1 MMTLHGSCIAEISN
15 RISCKSILQSS
26 HLIRSQPCR
35 VLLRR
40 KKIRFWW
47 QEAACWLASDVCG
60 SADAADAAFA
70 AARSE
75 LNIKR
80 RAKNSTKGFISTLN
94 WLWHEFSWTQR
105 RAAARKTAVTYPLH
119 QQEASCCYQLSLN
132 WQWGNNVGWKCE
144 KKIDWRNT
152 VCHVRLNNRYSKQV
166 VLSLLT
172 LKDITSSC

>member
-40 KKIRFWW
+40 KVLVTGSC
-47 QEAACWLASDVCG
+47 CWLASDVCG
-60 SADAADAAFA
+60 SADAAFA

-80 RAKNSTKGFISTLN
+80 RAKNGTKGFISTLN

-105 RAAARKTAVTYPLH
+105 GAAARKTAVTYPLH
-119 QQEASCCYQLSLN
+119 QEEASCCYQLSLN

-144 KKIDWRNT
+144 KKNRLEEHS
-152 VCHVRLNNRYSKQV
+152 VCHVRLNNRDSKQV